1 MNHRPKSEI
10 EAGLCLS
17 PYVSSYPRLYR
28 SVYAYRC
35 RALRRHVHLCLNLD
49 LNLNLN
55 IGPYPAL
62 NRAPFQK
69 PLEKPNPALFGWL
82 YGFKCLLLYDLV
94 NLARYLQVQQGERSV
109 GRPLPG
115 KMVPRS
121 VPDHYIWTTASRCF
135 VAPSA
140 SLRASS
146 DVDGRVSLEQLAAAR
161 LTPSSLIV

>member
-1 MNHRPKSEI
+1 LELVISRSERAMCLSKYGSVHDWTY
-10 EAGLCLS
+10 AGL
-17 PYVSSYPRLYR
+17 
-28 SVYAYRC
+28 C
-35 RALRRHVHLCLNLD
+35 RALRLCLNLD

-55 IGPYPAL
+55 LRLHPAL

-115 KMVPRS
+115 KIVPRAA
-121 VPDHYIWTTASRCF
+121 PDPHI
-135 VAPSA
+135 
-140 SLRASS
+140 
-146 DVDGRVSLEQLAAAR
+146 
-161 LTPSSLIV
+161 